1 MKQKNYFTRMLLLFA
16 LVVGSV
22 SSVWAE
28 DVVVATFDSDALVDN
43 STYATT
49 YGGDDWSINMGGNNK
64 SIGFNNKNMVAINDA
79 LGTDATAA
87 NYGIVVKSKNKLNNV
102 NKITF
107 VYTGGS
113 GDGGKLYLAYSS
125 DGLAWQAITL
135 NSGTGLSA
143 QGVTP
148 SQNTTLT
155 FEFEQIASAYY
166 AFILDS
172 GDTKKAAYR
181 FDNVVAKFINV
192 VEGSPLASIAISGT
206 YLTSF
211 YVNDEFSHEGAVVTA
226 TYEDA
231 STRDVS
237 ATATFSAPDMT
248 STGTKEVT
256 VSYTEGEV
264 TKTATYNITV
274 IERPALTSIALSG
287 TYTTTFSQGDDFN
300 HDGLVVTATYAD
312 DSTKDVTDDATFSAP
327 DMTTIGTKTVTV
339 SYTEGA
345 VTETATYEITVNEYV
360 QPTTVTIQMT
370 NSLFGEEVHT
380 SGKSTEE
387 MTFVGTKDNVTVTY
401 SVPNDSYYYFN
412 TSNTRPYDT
421 CNLTYAAPNGYV
433 ITKIVFTSDG
443 QNWKTATPSV
453 GSMTETK
460 TWEGSASS
468 VTFSWEE
475 SGTRI
480 KTVVVTLAKIATIT
494 LASACTD
501 GTDFFGTY
509 SNESAFVVPS
519 DLTVS
524 AVSVAE
530 GKLVVTDYETGDIV
544 KANTGVMVSSAT
556 AGEHTVLLSSE
567 TGTEIDGNMLK
578 SSGAGITAAEMTTA
592 APSCQYYRLTM
603 HNGETIGYWWGAE
616 NGAAFAVVANKAYLA
631 VPESAGAPA
640 LGFEFGDE
648 TTGIQNIE
656 RTVNDNQ
663 YYTLDGRRVAQPTK
677 GLYIV
682 NGKKVIIK

>member
-1 MKQKNYFTRMLLLFA
+1 MKRNLLKPLILLFA
-16 LVVGSV
+16 LLVGGLNA
-22 SSVWAE
+22 VWGQE
-28 DVVVATFDSDALVDN
+28 VLYYTLDGTQTES
-43 STYATT
+43 
-49 YGGDDWSINMGGNNK
+49 GGNN
-64 SIGFNNKNMVAINDA
+64 GYAQAGDDVVQNDMNWSVM
-79 LGTDATAA
+79 A
-87 NYGIVVKSKNKLNNV
+87 NCSESPWRI
-102 NKITF
+102 
-107 VYTGGS
+107 
-113 GDGGKLYLAYSS
+113 GGKGITNEDRPVYSKTAMDAPITKVELEIGDITIASVNSITMIVAS
-125 DGLAWQAITL
+125 DANFANPLETKAVTTVSA
-135 NSGTGLSA
+135 NS
-143 QGVTP
+143 
-148 SQNTTLT
+148 TLT
-155 FEFEQIASAYY
+155 FTPNTPATSWATGAYY
-166 AFILDS
+166 KFVFNVTQS
-172 GDTKKAAYR
+172 GKS
-181 FDNVVAKFINV
+181 NKFIQLKSIKFYKAGTKTDPTITFNNGSVNV
-192 VEGSPLASIAISGT
+192 YKTLDLSSLFTSDSDGAVTYSITAGDGYATIDGSVLTGTAEGTVTIKAEQAATGSYNAGEATATITVNPALILSSIAITTEPTKTT
-206 YLTSF
+206 YS
-211 YVNDEFSHEGAVVTA
+211 EGETFDPTGMVVTA
-226 TYEDA
+226 TYNDNSTEDVT
-231 STRDVS
+231 SS
-237 ATATFSAPDMT
+237 CTFSPATELTT
-248 STGTKEVT
+248 SDTEIT
-256 VSYTEGEV
+256 VSYTENGV
-264 TKTATYNITV
+264 TKTATQ
-274 IERPALTSIALSG
+274 A
-287 TYTTTFSQGDDFN
+287 
-300 HDGLVVTATYAD
+300 
-312 DSTKDVTDDATFSAP
+312 
-327 DMTTIGTKTVTV
+327 
-339 SYTEGA
+339 
-345 VTETATYEITVNEYV
+345 ITVNEYV

-421 CNLTYAAPNGYV
+421 CSLTYAAPNGYV

-443 QNWKTATPSV
+443 QNWNTATPSV
-453 GSMTETK
+453 GSMTGTK

-468 VTFSWEE
+468 VTFSWKE

-578 SSGAGITAAEMTTA
+578 SSGAGITATEMTTA